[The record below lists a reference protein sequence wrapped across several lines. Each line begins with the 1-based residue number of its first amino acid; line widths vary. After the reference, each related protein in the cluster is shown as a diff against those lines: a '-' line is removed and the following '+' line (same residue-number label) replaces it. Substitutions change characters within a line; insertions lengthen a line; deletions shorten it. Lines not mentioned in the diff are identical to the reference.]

1 MACRPGS
8 VRGDASAAVNGET
21 AMDTLRWIEDNRYDP
36 KYGFWS
42 RANVGEVLPDPPSP
56 LGGDLVFDNGGT

>member
-1 MACRPGS
+1 
-8 VRGDASAAVNGET
+8 
-21 AMDTLRWIEDNRYDP
+21 MDTLRWIEDNRYDP